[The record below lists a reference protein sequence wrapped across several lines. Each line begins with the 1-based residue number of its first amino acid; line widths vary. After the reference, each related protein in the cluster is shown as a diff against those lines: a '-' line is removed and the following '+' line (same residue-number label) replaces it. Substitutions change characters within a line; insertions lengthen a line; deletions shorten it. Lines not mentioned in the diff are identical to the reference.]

1 MMAPVVGSGAWPA
14 WMPRVAKTRRLLWFW
29 AMRRFA
35 CASAHA
41 AAQVVDEVDAGDEA
55 DELAVLLEHG
65 DMVLGEDR
73 QQVAERRVGSD
84 GLDLAHHGAAHRLA
98 ESLRVGVGGDEQIR
112 FVDDADKPL
121 AGEHRELR
129 HFVELHAAMDGGERL
144 LGRHGADAAPGVA
157 AGGGVTQLASLTPC

>member
-14 WMPRVAKTRRLLWFW
+14 WMPRVAKPRRLLCFW
-29 AMRRFA
+29 AMRRFP

-41 AAQVVDEVDAGDEA
+41 AAQVVDEVDAGDEG

-84 GLDLAHHGAAHRLA
+84 GIDLANPGAAHRLPQTP
-98 ESLRVGVGGDEQIR
+98 RDGVGGDEQSRI
-112 FVDDADKPL
+112 FL
-121 AGEHRELR
+121 
-129 HFVELHAAMDGGERL
+129 
-144 LGRHGADAAPGVA
+144 
-157 AGGGVTQLASLTPC
+157 